1 MSQTENRASA
11 FPLTRSQHLV
21 LLSET
26 PKGRGVFASA
36 LIPAGTVVE
45 TCPVLVLDRQQ
56 NTEHVEKTELYH
68 YT

>member
-1 MSQTENRASA
+1 MSQTENKASA
-11 FPLTRSQHLV
+11 IPLTRSQDLV
-21 LLSET
+21 LISDT

-36 LIPAGTVVE
+36 PIPAGTVVE

-56 NTEHVEKTELYH
+56 NVEHVEKTELYH